1 MSKLMNFP
9 RHEQRPAP
17 HPAVVK
23 MQALTSVLS
32 DLDLNLQS
40 QDDRRRALWIL
51 DLTNRCVRI
60 ILTDF
65 KDDPHIGELI
75 RQAEEITASI
85 ERARCM
91 VQNLGRLPTAAV
103 P

>member
-1 MSKLMNFP
+1 MSELINFP
-9 RHEQRPAP
+9 RRRRRPAL
-17 HPAVVK
+17 HPAAVR
-23 MQALTSVLS
+23 MQGLTTVLS

-40 QDDRRRALWIL
+40 QDDMRRALWIL

-91 VQNLGRLPTAAV
+91 VQNLGRLPAPGV